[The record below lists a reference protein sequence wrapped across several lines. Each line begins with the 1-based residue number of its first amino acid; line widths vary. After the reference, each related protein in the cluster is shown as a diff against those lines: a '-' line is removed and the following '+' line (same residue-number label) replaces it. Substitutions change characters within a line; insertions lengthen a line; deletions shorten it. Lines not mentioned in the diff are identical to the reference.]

1 MFGLWRKQEVQQSQ
15 FVSPIMAIKT
25 LDQKLAALAS
35 DPQADV
41 FILADAKDADMGFGL
56 AATGPNFSKSGPTL
70 RTLREFR
77 QQMRN
82 VVARAEVD
90 IMLMS
95 PSSNEQLHLH
105 ERLFDASGVTPAV
118 RANDTTDI
126 WLGLSASY
134 RDQPSLPF
142 RSASLDHLQC
152 GHLGCSTEELAGG
165 TNLGLY
171 SITLNNDAVRDRE
184 TLEQYQRFRW
194 EAEPRGFRHFLEVFA
209 PNAARANPIPQ
220 VADFVNDSIAR
231 LLAGITRIGRPL
243 FLKIPFLGSTAM
255 KRLVRY
261 DDSLVVGILGGSSGT
276 TRDAYQLVETARRA
290 GARAALFGRKINQAE
305 DQVQFVHFLRQV
317 ADGKLD
323 AVSATKAYHQHLSDA
338 AIEPN
343 RSLRDDLDLTD
354 SVLLAED
361 D

>member
-1 MFGLWRKQEVQQSQ
+1 MFGLWRRQEVQQSQ
-15 FVSPIMAIKT
+15 FVSLLMAIKT

-56 AATGPNFSKSGPTL
+56 AATGPNFAKTGPTL
-70 RTLREFR
+70 RTLNEYR
-77 QQMRN
+77 QQMREI
-82 VVARAEVD
+82 ASAAEID

-95 PSSNEQLHLH
+95 PSSNEKLHLQ
-105 ERLFDASGVTPAV
+105 ERMFESSAVTPAV
-118 RANDTTDI
+118 RANDSTDI

-134 RDQPSLPF
+134 RDQPALPF
-142 RSASLDHLQC
+142 RSATLDHLQC
-152 GHLGCSTEELAGG
+152 GHLGCSPEELARG

-194 EAEPRGFRHFLEVFA
+194 ETEPRQFRHFLEVFA
-209 PNAARANPIPQ
+209 PNASRANPIPQ
-220 VADFVNDSIAR
+220 LADFVNDSIAR
-231 LLAGITRIGRPL
+231 ILAGVTQIGRPL
-243 FLKIPFLGSTAM
+243 FLKIPFLGTTAM

-261 DDSLVVGILGGSSGT
+261 DDALVVGILGGSSGT

-305 DQVQFVHFLRQV
+305 DQIQFVHFLRQV
-317 ADGKLD
+317 ADAKLD
-323 AVSATKAYHQHLSDA
+323 AISATKAYHQYLSDA

-354 SVLLAED
+354 AVLMAED